1 MLPFVFR
8 HVVTAESLA
17 WIYEHHIDWD
27 GPFALEGASRS

>member
-8 HVVTAESLA
+8 HVVTARSLE

-27 GPFALEGASRS
+27 RPVVQETA